1 MKEEAMREYQAR
13 LTTAAEAVKCVKSG
27 DNVFIGTC
35 SSAAGDLCDALAD
48 RKDEIRDLTVSCSL
62 VLKPLRLLR
71 GEIEGFR
78 LNTFFV
84 GPQERS
90 AIDRGQGDFT
100 SVHLREIPIWCHET
114 SVPDV
119 AFLEVSPPDEN
130 GYMSFS
136 SSGVILH
143 RFMADEAK
151 TVILEVNRRAPYVY
165 GEQNL
170 IHVTE
175 ADAIVESD
183 RPLGENIIRPVD
195 ETVQQI
201 SRVILEQIPDG
212 ACIQLGIG
220 NVATAVGY
228 GLVDR
233 NDLGIHSELMSDS
246 LMDLM
251 KMGVVTN
258 KRKTLLPGKTVV
270 GFSSGSEELYRFLD
284 HNEDMYYLPF
294 PLINDMNLIGRN
306 DNMISINTAMSA
318 DLYGAISADNITGR
332 QFSGVGGQLD
342 YVRGAQMSRGGKSI
356 IAMTSTFVDK
366 RGERHSRIVPYFPPY
381 TAVTTPRADVQYL
394 VTEYGCINLK
404 PLLMKDR
411 IRAVISLAHPD
422 FRDQL
427 TACAR
432 EAKLL

>member
-183 RPLGENIIRPVD
+183 RPLGESGLRPAD
-195 ETVQQI
+195 ETVKQI
-201 SRVILEQIPDG
+201 SRIILEQIPDG

-233 NDLGIHSELMSDS
+233 NDLGIHSELMSDP

-258 KRKTLLPGKTVV
+258 RRKTLLPGKTVV
-270 GFSSGSEELYRFLD
+270 GFTSGSEKLYRFLD

-294 PLINDMNLIGRN
+294 PMINDMNLIGQN
-306 DNMISINTAMSA
+306 DNMISINTGMSA

-381 TAVTTPRADVQYL
+381 TAVTTPRADTQYL
-394 VTEYGCINLK
+394 ITEYGCINLK

>member
-294 PLINDMNLIGRN
+294 PLINDMTLIGRN

>member
-1 MKEEAMREYQAR
+1 MRQEILEAYQAR
-13 LTTAAEAVKCVKSG
+13 LTTAAEAVRCVKSG

-35 SSAAGDLCDALAD
+35 SSVAGDLCDALAD
-48 RKDEIRDLTVSCSL
+48 RKDEVRDVTVGCSL
-62 VLKPLRLLR
+62 VLKPVRLLQ
-71 GEIEGFR
+71 GQIEGFR

-84 GPQERS
+84 GPQERA

-100 SVHLREIPIWCHET
+100 SVHLREIPIWCRET
-114 SVPDV
+114 SAPDV

-143 RFMADEAK
+143 RYMADEAK

-165 GEQNL
+165 GEKNL
-170 IHVTE
+170 IHVPA

-183 RPLGENIIRPVD
+183 RPLGESGIRPAD
-195 ETVQQI
+195 EAVQQI
-201 SRVILEQIPDG
+201 SRLILQQIPDG

-228 GLVDR
+228 GLTER

-246 LMDLM
+246 LMELM
-251 KMGVVTN
+251 KRGVVTN
-258 KRKTLLPGKTVV
+258 RRKTLLPGKSAV
-270 GFSSGSEELYRFLD
+270 GFTSGSEELYRFLD

-294 PLINDMNLIGRN
+294 PLINDINLIGRN
-306 DNMISINTAMSA
+306 DNMISINAGMSA
-318 DLYGAISADNITGR
+318 DLYGAVSADNITGR

-356 IAMTSTFVDK
+356 IAMTSTFLDRK
-366 RGERHSRIVPYFPPY
+366 GERHSRIVPYFPPF
-381 TAVTTPRADVQYL
+381 TAVTTPRSDVQYL
-394 VTEYGCINLK
+394 VTEYGCVNLK
-404 PLLMKDR
+404 PLLMGDR
-411 IRAVISLAHPD
+411 IRAMISLAHPD
-422 FRDQL
+422 FREWL
-427 TACAR
+427 TDEAR
-432 EAKLL
+432 AAGLL

>member
-175 ADAIVESD
+175 ADTIVESD
-183 RPLGENIIRPVD
+183 RPLGESGLRPAD
-195 ETVQQI
+195 ETVKQI
-201 SRVILEQIPDG
+201 SRIILEQIPDG

-233 NDLGIHSELMSDS
+233 NDLGIHSELMSDP

-258 KRKTLLPGKTVV
+258 RRKTLLPGKTVV
-270 GFSSGSEELYRFLD
+270 GFTSGSEKLYRFLD

-294 PLINDMNLIGRN
+294 PMINDMNLIGQN
-306 DNMISINTAMSA
+306 DNMISINTGMSA

-381 TAVTTPRADVQYL
+381 TAVTTPRADTQYL
-394 VTEYGCINLK
+394 ITEYGCINLK

>member
-1 MKEEAMREYQAR
+1 MREEIRREYEAR

-35 SSAAGDLCDALAD
+35 SSAAGDLSDALAD
-48 RKDEIRDLTVSCSL
+48 RKDELENITVGCSL
-62 VLKPLRLLR
+62 ILKPLRLLQ
-71 GEIEGFR
+71 GEIPGFR
-78 LNTFFV
+78 LNTFFM
-84 GPQERS
+84 GPQER
-90 AIDRGQGDFT
+90 AAVDRGQGDFT

-114 SVPDV
+114 GVPDV
-119 AFLEVSPPDEN
+119 VFLEVSPPDEN
-130 GYMSFS
+130 GFMSFS
-136 SSGVILH
+136 SSGIILH

-165 GEQNL
+165 GYKNL

-183 RPLGENIIRPVD
+183 RPLGENHVRDMD
-195 ETVQQI
+195 ETVKRI
-201 SRVILEQIPDG
+201 SRIIVDQIPDG

-228 GLVDR
+228 GLTER
-233 NDLGIHSELMSDS
+233 NDLGIHSELMSDT

-251 KMGVVTN
+251 KAGVVTN
-258 KRKTLLPGKTVV
+258 RRKTYLPGKSVA

-284 HNEDMYYLPF
+284 HNENMFYMPF
-294 PLINDMNLIGRN
+294 PQINDMTLIGRN

-356 IAMTSTFVDK
+356 IAMTSTFTDRK
-366 RGERHSRIVPYFPPY
+366 GQRHSRIVPYFPPF
-381 TAVTTPRADVQYL
+381 TAVTTPRADTQYL
-394 VTEYGCINLK
+394 VTEYGCVNLK

-422 FRDQL
+422 YRDEL
-427 TACAR
+427 TAQAR
-432 EAKLL
+432 EAGLL

>member
-1 MKEEAMREYQAR
+1 MREDILQAYRER

-48 RKDEIRDLTVSCSL
+48 RKDEIRDITVGCSL
-62 VLKPLRLLR
+62 VLKPLRLLQ

-84 GPQERS
+84 GPQERA

-228 GLVDR
+228 SLVDR

-294 PLINDMNLIGRN
+294 PLINDMTLIGRN